1 MKKKFSFLFLLSFL
15 LTFQSTFA
23 QEDPYVP
30 GELLVQLS
38 GNDKANFVAESFTS
52 IGLEVK
58 QLISDHMNIWLFG
71 YDQRRIDDEDILFTV
86 RLHNDVKI
94 VQFNHYVQQRE
105 SFMENVDAMISTIKS
120 YGDAIPNDPRFN
132 EQWALQN
139 TGQNGGTPGADIDA
153 VQAWDLTTSGVTA
166 TGDTIVLAIVDG
178 GFDLNHNDLRFW
190 KNYGEI
196 PGNGIDDDGNG
207 YIDDFHGWNAYN
219 NNGNITSSQHG
230 THVSGIAAARGN
242 NGIGVAGVNWNAQ
255 IMPIQGS
262 SGTES
267 VVLIAYNYVL
277 NARKIY
283 NQTNGVSG
291 TFVVATNASFGV
303 DYGNPAN
310 FPLWC
315 AMYDSLGVQGI
326 LSMGATANLNI
337 NIDITG
343 DVPTACP
350 SDWLIAVTNTTN
362 ADQKNSGAAYGLT
375 TIDLGAPGTS
385 ILNTSTSSGYATLT
399 GTSMATPHVTGAVGM
414 MFAAATEGIMQSYKS
429 NPGMGALLFKQ
440 LLLEGTDPI
449 PALQGITVSGGR
461 LNLFNAMISVFTTP
475 DTIPPTTISD
485 LEVIIP
491 TSNSLTLTWTAPLD
505 TSRNGVVAYDIR
517 ISNSPITDSA
527 SFYNASQIVFTGVP
541 DSAGQTETFLVDD
554 LDFNTTYHFAL
565 KASDMWGNLSEISN
579 SSNGTTWQAPEISVT
594 PDSIYH
600 SLEQNTF
607 MTDTIFI
614 SNVSLHNSSL
624 DFSISLE
631 NNTFPDRSVRLISVP
646 LSMDEKES
654 QQDIKKDDPA
664 ETYGIGL
671 DGLGGPDLFGYTWID
686 SNEPNG
692 PVYEWNDIVS
702 TGTLVTNWIPT
713 GTFDP
718 KDEGYAGPFEI
729 GFPFKYY
736 GDPKTQVYVS
746 SNGILHFTPLTAN
759 IITNAQIPNTAH
771 PNDYISPFWDDLDGR
786 TQGTVHY
793 KQDGNKFVIQFTNW
807 QKYSGQG
814 SLTFQVILHSN
825 GRIMFYYENMVGT
838 LNSATV
844 GIENATGTDGLQI
857 AYNASYVANGLAVKI
872 AAEPD
877 WLAISNQSGT
887 IYNDN
892 TLALVIEMNADGLE
906 LGLYSMDVVITSN
919 DPLTSEVVVPVVMLV
934 EDEIPVELTSFTGS
948 SSSDIVT
955 LQWITAS
962 ETNNQ
967 GFSIERKL
975 ISSESFSELAF
986 VQGKGT
992 TTENTVYTYTDKLEH
1007 AGSYSYRL
1015 KQIDY
1020 DGTISY
1026 SQSILVDILKPDR
1039 YELAQNYPNPFN
1051 PSTTIKF
1058 ALPEASEVTL
1068 TIFSMLG
1075 EKVAEILNTSL
1086 EAGYHEVEFD
1096 ASNLPSAIY
1105 LYKIQAGNF
1114 IQTKKMML
1122 IK

>member
-1 MKKKFSFLFLLSFL
+1 MKKKFSFLFLLTFL
-15 LTFQSTFA
+15 ITFQSTFA

-38 GNDKANFVAESFTS
+38 GNDKASFVAESFSS

-71 YDQRRIDDEDILFTV
+71 YDQNRIDDDEILFTV
-86 RLHNDVKI
+86 RMHNDVKV

-105 SFMENVDAMISTIKS
+105 VSVDYVSALKNYFNSFNE
-120 YGDAIPNDPRFN
+120 AIPNDPRFN

-139 TGQNGGTPGADIDA
+139 TGQSGGTPGADIKA
-153 VQAWDLTTSGVTA
+153 VPAWDLTTNGVTA

-178 GFDLNHNDLRFW
+178 GFDINHNDLYFW
-190 KNYGEI
+190 KNWGEI

-207 YIDDFHGWNAYN
+207 YVDDFHGWNAYN
-219 NNGNITSSQHG
+219 NNGTITSSQHG
-230 THVSGIAAARGN
+230 THVSGIAGARGN

-267 VVLIAYNYVL
+267 IVLIAYNYVL

-283 NQTNGVSG
+283 NQTNGAEG
-291 TFVVATNASFGV
+291 AFVVATNASFGV

-315 AMYDSLGVQGI
+315 AIYDSLGVQGI

-362 ADQKNSGAAYGLT
+362 SDQKNSGAAYGLT

-429 NPGMGALLFKQ
+429 NPGAGALLFKQ
-440 LLLEGTDPI
+440 LLLDATDPI
-449 PALQGITVSGGR
+449 SALQGITVSGGR
-461 LNLFNAMISVFTTP
+461 LNLFNAMLAVFTTP
-475 DTIPPTTISD
+475 DTIPPTTITD
-485 LEVIIP
+485 LEVTTP

-505 TSRNGVVAYDIR
+505 TSTNGVVSYDIR
-517 ISNSPITDSA
+517 LSNSPITDST
-527 SFYNASQIVFTGVP
+527 SFYNATPVAYPAAPDTSGATELFIV
-541 DSAGQTETFLVDD
+541 EELN
-554 LDFNTTYHFAL
+554 FNTTYYFAIR
-565 KASDMWGNLSEISN
+565 SYDMWGNISELSN
-579 SSNGTTWQAPEISVT
+579 SSNGTTWQAPELMVT

-600 SLEQNTF
+600 ALEQNTSE
-607 MTDTIFI
+607 TDTIFI
-614 SNVSLHNSSL
+614 SNVSLHNSTL

-631 NNTFPDRSVRLISVP
+631 NNTFPDRSVRLISAP
-646 LSMDEKES
+646 LIKDEQEN
-654 QQDIKKDDPA
+654 QQDTKKDDPD
-664 ETYGIGL
+664 EYYGISL

-729 GFPFKYY
+729 GFPFKFY
-736 GDPKTQVYVS
+736 GEPKVQVYVAA
-746 SNGILHFTPLTAN
+746 NGFIHFSPLTAN
-759 IITNAQIPNTAH
+759 TITNAQIPNTAH

-814 SLTFQVILHSN
+814 SLTFQVVLHSN
-825 GRIMFYYENMVGT
+825 GRIMFYYESMVGT

-857 AYNASYVANGLAVKI
+857 AYNASYIANGLAVKI

-877 WLAISNQSGT
+877 WLTISNQSGT

-892 TLALVIEMNADGLE
+892 TLALVVEMNADGLE

-919 DPLTSEVVVPVVMLV
+919 DPLNSEVIVPVVMLV
-934 EDEIPVELTSFTGS
+934 EDEIPVELTSFTAS
-948 SSSDIVT
+948 SSKDIVA

-975 ISSESFSELAF
+975 LSSESFAELAF

-992 TTENTVYTYTDKLEH
+992 TTENTVYTYTDRLDH
-1007 AGSYSYRL
+1007 PGSYSYRL

-1026 SQSILVDILKPDR
+1026 SQSILVDVLKPDR

-1075 EKVAEILNTSL
+1075 EKVAEILNTNL
-1086 EAGYHEVEFD
+1086 EAGYHKVEFD
-1096 ASNLPSAIY
+1096 ASNLPSAVY
-1105 LYKIQAGNF
+1105 LYKIEAGKF